1 MSILRYGGVIMKDP
15 LSRYT
20 LRIHQDL
27 LKKLHYVADYD
38 GRSVNKEIE
47 FLIRNYIAKF
57 EERNG
62 PIT

>member
-1 MSILRYGGVIMKDP
+1 MKDP

-20 LRIHQDL
+20 LRINQDL